1 MAGLYAD
8 PGFIFSS
15 KCRKNALTPRAP
27 AARRC
32 PEEAEMTLAAPLYCP
47 RLDAA
52 TLDATLRAWQAAPP
66 PAVLALLPETELT
79 RLGDLQAFCAARGI
93 ALRGAL
99 FPRLVVD
106 AKFSDAGAW
115 LLPFAT
121 APAGFLLDALP
132 KDADAAARAIADAVE
147 ARLPGDAATPSTL
160 FMIFDA
166 MVPNI
171 ASILEALYLRLADRV
186 AYAGVNAGSETF
198 QPMPCL
204 FDAERLVGDGVLCL
218 LLPGAAG
225 AALDHGYAAPPEIIT
240 ATATQG
246 NRVMSI
252 DWRPAFEVY
261 QEQVRD
267 LYDVTLTRE
276 NFYEYA
282 IHFPFGI
289 LLANNEFIVRIP
301 VALETDG
308 SLFCV
313 GEVPENAMMV
323 LLRAPRVD
331 SARSVGRIS
340 EILRDGFGG
349 LGDRHLLT
357 FYCAGRR
364 LHLGDAADAELA
376 RLAEANGGARLAG
389 ALSLGE
395 IGSLGQWG
403 YPQFHNATL
412 VCRPWD

>member
-1 MAGLYAD
+1 MSQAMPVY
-8 PGFIFSS
+8 
-15 KCRKNALTPRAP
+15 
-27 AARRC
+27 C
-32 PEEAEMTLAAPLYCP
+32 PE
-47 RLDAA
+47 LDADSLGSA
-52 TLDATLRAWQAAPP
+52 LHAWQAASP
-66 PAVLALLPETELT
+66 PAALALLPEAEAA
-79 RLGDLQAFCAARGI
+79 RLDVLRENCAARQI
-93 ALRGAL
+93 DLCGAL

-106 AKFSDAGAW
+106 AGFRNQGAW
-115 LLPFAT
+115 LLPFEV
-121 APAGFLLDALP
+121 APTRILLANLP
-132 KDADAAARAIADAVE
+132 REAEAAAARIADAVE
-147 ARLPGDAATPSTL
+147 ARAPDAPGTL

-171 ASILEALYLRLADRV
+171 ASILEALYLRLADRF

-204 FDAERLVGDGVLCL
+204 FDAGGLAGDGVLCL
-218 LLPGAAG
+218 ILPGAGG
-225 AALDHGYAAPPEIIT
+225 AALDHGYAAPAEIIT

-246 NRVMSI
+246 NRILSI
-252 DWRPAFEVY
+252 DWRPAFDVY
-261 QEQVRD
+261 REQVRE
-267 LYDVTLTRE
+267 LYGVALTRE

-301 VALETDG
+301 VALEADG

-323 LLRAPRVD
+323 LLRAPQVD
-331 SARSVGRIS
+331 TARSAGRIAD
-340 EILRDGFGG
+340 ILRDGFGG
-349 LGDRHLLT
+349 LAGRDLLT

-364 LHLGDAADAELA
+364 LHLGDAAETELA
-376 RLAEANGGARLAG
+376 RLAEANGGARLVG

-395 IGSLGQWG
+395 IGSLSQWG